1 MVLNK
6 VCKWMLL
13 NNQISILLVTISI
26 FAMMSAPLSTTSTI
40 QFTFAEKPDNV
51 GKPDDLGKP
60 QKVPIDEKI
69 TKKLFVQSDGTIL
82 ERTTHIFYFEGTDPK
97 VNHAKG
103 GNSDD
108 KKSGPKGGGGGS
120 DGTDQCYSF
129 LENGMKWKNT
139 ESYLVNPTSS
149 NLDDNY
155 VLNVIEAG
163 AEAWDEQVSFE
174 IFGTGSKDSSA
185 QVILSNLDDKNVVVF
200 GIVTDENGN
209 VLDNVIAVTYTWA
222 NWGAPKPWKQ
232 ILEWDMV
239 FNSGTFDF
247 GDASSNPSLMDLGG
261 IGTHELG
268 HAAGMGHTS
277 TNSLCQ
283 EQTMYPTAG
292 FGETKKRTL
301 ELGDI
306 SGIKALY

>member
-6 VCKWMLL
+6 VCKGILL
-13 NNQISILLVTISI
+13 NNQISILLVSISI
-26 FAMMSAPLSTTSTI
+26 FAMMLAPLSTTSTI
-40 QFTFAEKPDNV
+40 QFAMAEKPDNL
-51 GKPDDLGKP
+51 GKPDDVGKP
-60 QKVPIDEKI
+60 QTVPVNEKI
-69 TKKLFVQSDGTIL
+69 TKQLFVQTDGTIL
-82 ERTTHIFYFEGTDPK
+82 ERTTHIFYLTGTEPK
-97 VNHAKG
+97 ENHAKG
-103 GNSDD
+103 GNSADN
-108 KKSGPKGGGGGS
+108 KGGSKGGGGGS

-149 NLDDNY
+149 GLDDNY
-155 VLNVIEAG
+155 VLDVIEAG

-174 IFGTGSKDSSA
+174 IFGSGSKDSNA
-185 QVILSNLDDKNVVVF
+185 VVILTALDDKNVVVF
-200 GIVTDENGN
+200 GTVTDENGN

-239 FNSGTFDF
+239 FNSGVFDF
-247 GDASSNPSLMDLGG
+247 GDASNALLMDLGG

-277 TNSLCQ
+277 TNPLCQ

-292 FGETKKRTL
+292 YGETKKRTL

-306 SGIKALY
+306 TGIKKLY